1 MFETEMKFETPI
13 ISSGKKKTFIL
24 ITLIAFIL
32 FASFFGYLEYQEYQ
46 EYQGRQHYPIVKS
59 EFNQIQPL
67 PNAVPTSDNQGT
79 VAANSAAVGMLY
91 QTNMSYNEVREYY
104 DVELARNGFKPQ
116 RESEAYGQKRA
127 FYSKG
132 EFTAFIDY
140 VGVTNPEY
148 TYYFCVY
155 WNS

>member
-13 ISSGKKKTFIL
+13 ISSEKQKTFIL
-24 ITLIAFIL
+24 ITLIAFML

-46 EYQGRQHYPIVKS
+46 GRQHYPIVES

-79 VAANSAAVGMLY
+79 VAANSATVGMLY
-91 QTNMSYNEVREYY
+91 QTNMSYNEVKEHY
-104 DVELARNGFKPQ
+104 DVELERNGFKLQ
-116 RESEAYGQKRA
+116 KESEAYGQKSA
-127 FYSKG
+127 LYSKG
-132 EFTAFIDY
+132 KFTAFIDY

>member
-1 MFETEMKFETPI
+1 MKFETPI
-13 ISSGKKKTFIL
+13 ISNNKKKGFIL

-46 EYQGRQHYPIVKS
+46 GRQHYPIVKS

-67 PNAVPTSDNQGT
+67 ANAVPTSDNQDT
-79 VAANSAAVGMLY
+79 VAANSATVGMLY
-91 QTNMSYNEVREYY
+91 QTNMSYNDVKEYY
-104 DVELARNGFKPQ
+104 DVELARNGFKLQ
-116 RESEAYGQKRA
+116 KESEAYGRKHA
-127 FYSKG
+127 LYSKG

-140 VGVTNPEY
+140 AGVTNPEY

>member
-1 MFETEMKFETPI
+1 MFETEMKFETI
-13 ISSGKKKTFIL
+13 ISSEKQKTFIL
-24 ITLIAFIL
+24 ITLIAFML
-32 FASFFGYLEYQEYQ
+32 FASFFGYLEYQ

-79 VAANSAAVGMLY
+79 VAANAASLGMLY
-91 QTNMSYNEVREYY
+91 QTNMSYNEVKEYY

-116 RESEAYGQKRA
+116 KESEAYGQKRA

-132 EFTAFIDY
+132 ELTAYIDY
-140 VGVTNPEY
+140 AGVTNPEY

-155 WNS
+155 WNSQ